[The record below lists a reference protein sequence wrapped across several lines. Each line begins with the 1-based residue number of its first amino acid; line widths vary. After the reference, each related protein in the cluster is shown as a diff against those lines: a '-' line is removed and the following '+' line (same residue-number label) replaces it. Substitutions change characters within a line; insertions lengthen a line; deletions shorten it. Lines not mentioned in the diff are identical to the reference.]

1 MKTEPI
7 YHFDIE
13 QGTDKWFQMRSLRLT
28 ASNASV
34 IATAGKGLETLVKE
48 LLADYFSSKKF
59 EEYTNAYK
67 SSDMQRGNDF
77 EATARMVYEIE
88 TGNTVNQVGCV
99 TVGDYIL
106 ASPDGLVIEKGA
118 DEGLIEIK
126 NHSDKVFLEL
136 VLTDKID
143 PKYIAQMQYQLWVT
157 GRKWCD
163 YFGYNP
169 NFNPNFYKVRLYP
182 DLELH
187 KKFEEGVKTGI
198 ELIEKALKKLD
209 KKLIKEI

>member
-1 MKTEPI
+1 MIPI
-7 YHFDIE
+7 YHYDIV
-13 QGTDKWFQMRSLRLT
+13 QNTDKWFQMRSLRLT

-48 LLADYFSSKKF
+48 LLADYFSTKKF

-67 SSDMQRGNDF
+67 SADMQRGNDF

-88 TGNTVNQVGCV
+88 TGNTVSQVGCV
-99 TVGDYIL
+99 TVGDYVL
-106 ASPDGLVIEKGA
+106 ASPDGLVVENGV

-163 YFGYNP
+163 YFGFNP
-169 NFNPNFYKVRLYP
+169 NFNPNFYKVRLCP

-198 ELIEKALKKLD
+198 ELIQKGLKKLD
-209 KKLIKEI
+209 KKLVKEI